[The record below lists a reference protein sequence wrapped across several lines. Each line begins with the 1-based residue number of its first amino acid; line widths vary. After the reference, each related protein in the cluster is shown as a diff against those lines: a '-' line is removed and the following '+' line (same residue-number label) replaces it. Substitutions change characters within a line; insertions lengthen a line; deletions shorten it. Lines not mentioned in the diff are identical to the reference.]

1 MADKQE
7 SALTQQS
14 DCKWV
19 RALDANGNSIR
30 ISKEDLAAVVGGL
43 ITRIPKLGNP
53 LKEGYIKKASF
64 SPENALKK
72 IEISKANGV
81 VLVVAYHNTK
91 SEGPQLFFIH
101 KTESSPYYF
110 MSNIYGRLVTYES
123 ADENGL
129 IVRTNSTYANMWIIN
144 LSDDATITISNA

>member
-1 MADKQE
+1 M
-7 SALTQQS
+7 
-14 DCKWV
+14 
-19 RALDANGNSIR
+19 
-30 ISKEDLAAVVGGL
+30 GGL

-53 LKEGYIKKASF
+53 LKEGFIKKASF
-64 SPENALKK
+64 SAEIVLKK
-72 IEISKANGV
+72 IEISQANGV

-101 KTESSPYYF
+101 KTESNPYYF
-110 MSNIYGRLVTYES
+110 MSNIYGNLVTYES

>member
-1 MADKQE
+1 MIQKK
-7 SALTQQS
+7 SL
-14 DCKWV
+14 K
-19 RALDANGNSIR
+19 DAIQNPEI
-30 ISKEDLAAVVGGL
+30 ISVVGGL

-53 LKEGYIKKASF
+53 LKEGFIKKASF
-64 SPENALKK
+64 SPENVLKK

-110 MSNIYGRLVTYES
+110 MSNIYGNLVKYES